1 MIKVAVVGFGLSA
14 TVFHIPFVLH
24 SPCFSLIAI
33 STSQLEAVRN
43 SFTDIE
49 VYQHSEQMIAES
61 NADLIIITSP
71 NHTHYPLAKFALES
85 GKHVLIEKPM
95 TASSEQALKLA
106 ELAQQKSLVLSVY
119 HNRRWDGDFLT
130 VQKII
135 QTGKLGKIKVF
146 NSNFDRFR
154 PVVRSRWREQ
164 EGEATG
170 IFYDLGSHL
179 IDQVLHLFGAPQA
192 LTANCTNLRENSSVT
207 DYFQVMLHYDNME
220 VVLKSSPF
228 SASPNL
234 RFQLQGEQGNYLK
247 YGLDP
252 QEQQLRDGV
261 ALTAPAFGIEPPV
274 NYGIKYLVDPDIE
287 EQETIKIETL
297 AGCYSQYYAKLALAI
312 KSNAKVPVSALEGA
326 RVIKVIEFALQSSVQ
341 GKRVNVDLSEFY
353 TT

>member
-1 MIKVAVVGFGLSA
+1 MIKVAIVGFGLSA
-14 TVFHIPFVLH
+14 TVFHIPFVVH
-24 SPCFSLIAI
+24 SPYFSLIAI
-33 STSQLEAVRN
+33 STSRLEAVRN
-43 SFTDIE
+43 SFSGIE
-49 VYQHSEQMIAES
+49 VYQQSEQMITES
-61 NADLIIITSP
+61 DADLIIITSP
-71 NHTHYPLAKFALES
+71 NYTHYPLAKLALES

-95 TASSEQALKLA
+95 TESSEQALKLT
-106 ELAQQKSLVLSVY
+106 ELARQKSLVLSVY

-130 VQKII
+130 LQQVIES
-135 QTGKLGKIKVF
+135 GKLGDIRVF
-146 NSNFDRFR
+146 NSNIDRFR
-154 PVVRSRWREQ
+154 PVVEGRWLEQ
-164 EGEATG
+164 QGEASG
-170 IFYDLGSHL
+170 VFYDLGSHL

-192 LTANCTNLRENSSVT
+192 LTANCTILRENSSVT

-274 NYGIKYLVDPDIE
+274 NYGIKYLVGPDTE
-287 EQETIKIETL
+287 EQQAIKIETL
-297 AGCYSQYYAKLALAI
+297 AGCYSEYYAKLALAI

-326 RVIKVIEFALQSSVQ
+326 RVIKVIELALQSSAL
-341 GKRVNVDLSEFY
+341 GKRVNVDLSEFHSV
-353 TT
+353 